1 MKNTTLCIFSVLG
14 GMVLGS
20 AVALALAPKTGQ
32 EMRGFVR
39 DFLNDIAALFA
50 EKYNII
56 FCLCHYK
63 IPLLS
68 QNCLH
73 IDSGIP
79 KLFAHD
85 LYLYIFVVMKLHREA

>member
-39 DFLNDIAALFA
+39 DFLNEEIDKWRMACKEAMPA
-50 EKYNII
+50 CECEK
-56 FCLCHYK
+56 K
-63 IPLLS
+63 
-68 QNCLH
+68 
-73 IDSGIP
+73 
-79 KLFAHD
+79 
-85 LYLYIFVVMKLHREA
+85 